1 MPVGGGPRFACR
13 PVRNAPACGRV
24 LATGVRMSSRIL
36 LIEDEP
42 GLVVTVADLLLLEGY
57 QVESASDGQAGFE
70 KAAAGG
76 FDLIILDVMLPRKMG
91 FDVCRELRQ
100 RGVDTA
106 ILMLTAKSQVSDR
119 VVGLKLGADDYL
131 TKPFDP
137 AELLARVEALLRRVQ
152 KEKRIPVKTF
162 QFGNVQV
169 DFERAEAF
177 KRGRPVSMAAK
188 ELQLLRYL
196 VDHRERVVPRDEI
209 LQRVWEYSSE
219 VNSRTIDVHV
229 AWLRQKLEDNP
240 QNPKHIQT
248 IRGKGYR
255 FNARD

>member
-1 MPVGGGPRFACR
+1 
-13 PVRNAPACGRV
+13 
-24 LATGVRMSSRIL
+24 MSSRIL

-42 GLVVTVADLLLLEGY
+42 GLVLTVSDLLSTEGY
-57 QVESASDGQAGFE
+57 EVASAGDGETGLNQAL
-70 KAAAGG
+70 AGR
-76 FDLIILDVMLPRKMG
+76 FDLVILDIMLPRKTG

-100 RGVDTA
+100 KGNDVA
-106 ILMLTAKSQVSDR
+106 ILMLTAKTQVVDR

-152 KEKRIPVKTF
+152 KENRIPVQSF
-162 QFGNVQV
+162 QFGDIEI
-169 DFERAEAF
+169 DFERALLMKA
-177 KRGRPVSMAAK
+177 GQQIALASK

-196 VDHRERVVPRDEI
+196 VDNRGRVVPREEL
-209 LQRVWEYSSE
+209 LQNVWEYSSD
-219 VNSRTIDVHV
+219 VSSRTIDVHV

-240 QNPKHIQT
+240 QNPKHIHT

-255 FNARD
+255 FSA

>member
-1 MPVGGGPRFACR
+1 
-13 PVRNAPACGRV
+13 
-24 LATGVRMSSRIL
+24 MSSRIL

-42 GLVVTVADLLLLEGY
+42 GLVLTVSDLLSTEGHD
-57 QVESASDGQAGFE
+57 VDSAGDGESGLNKAVAG
-70 KAAAGG
+70 KY
-76 FDLIILDVMLPRKMG
+76 DLVILDIMLPRKSG

-100 RGVDTA
+100 KGIDVA
-106 ILMLTAKSQVSDR
+106 ILMLTAKTQVVDR

-152 KEKRIPVKTF
+152 KENRIPVQSF
-162 QFGNVQV
+162 QFGDIEI
-169 DFERAEAF
+169 DFERAILLKA
-177 KRGRPVSMAAK
+177 GQPVTLASK

-196 VDHRERVVPRDEI
+196 VDNRGRVVPREEL
-209 LQRVWEYSSE
+209 LQNVWEYSSD
-219 VNSRTIDVHV
+219 VSSRTIDVHV

-240 QNPKHIQT
+240 QNPKHIHT

-255 FNARD
+255 FSP